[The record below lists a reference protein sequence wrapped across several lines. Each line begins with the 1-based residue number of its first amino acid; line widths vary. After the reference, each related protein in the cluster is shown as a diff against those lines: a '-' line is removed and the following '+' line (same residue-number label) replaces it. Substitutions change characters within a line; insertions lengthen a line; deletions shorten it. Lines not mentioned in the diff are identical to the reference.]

1 MPKLDDNPVSNI
13 MSLGWN
19 DLVLLKRKLS
29 SSLRNTTQN
38 IINIDTNK
46 LPRINQQIYEE
57 KTALNGLIT
66 KSKRNQM
73 DIKAANA
80 ELLALSEKISQS
92 KNFLGIMQNRLP
104 RETED
109 SLLHI
114 VKVNESLIHEGKYP
128 STREKDLILSIIRDA
143 TMKIEAIKAFRT
155 IRAQLQQLESHS
167 EVTTNS
173 LLMLNDE
180 SQSLQ
185 QEISRCK
192 KRIQTLFD
200 SKHQI
205 VAERSGCL
213 SEYNDMSLQL
223 KKLNAQMD
231 LAADQRRRQRQEQ
244 IRPVHD
250 INMSKAKELARKKLQ
265 SGAKLSLEE
274 LRLLYDE
281 NDF

>member
-1 MPKLDDNPVSNI
+1 

-57 KTALNGLIT
+57 KTALYGLIT
-66 KSKRNQM
+66 KSKRNRM

-109 SLLHI
+109 SLLNV
-114 VKVNESLIHEGKYP
+114 VKVNESLIHEVKYR

-167 EVTTNS
+167 ELTTNS

-192 KRIQTLFD
+192 KRIQTSFD

-223 KKLNAQMD
+223 EKLNAQMD

-250 INMSKAKELARKKLQ
+250 MNISKAKELARKKLQ

>member
-1 MPKLDDNPVSNI
+1 MPKLEDNPVPNI

-66 KSKRNQM
+66 KSKHNQM

-109 SLLHI
+109 SLLHV
-114 VKVNESLIHEGKYP
+114 VKVNESLIHEGKYR

-167 EVTTNS
+167 ELTNNS

-213 SEYNDMSLQL
+213 SEYNDTSLQL
-223 KKLNAQMD
+223 EKLNAQMD

-250 INMSKAKELARKKLQ
+250 MNISKAKELARKKLQ

>member
-1 MPKLDDNPVSNI
+1 MPKLDDNPVPNI

-57 KTALNGLIT
+57 KTALYGLIT

-109 SLLHI
+109 SLVHV
-114 VKVNESLIHEGKYP
+114 VKVNESLIHEGKYR

-167 EVTTNS
+167 ELTTNS

-192 KRIQTLFD
+192 KRIQTSFD

-205 VAERSGCL
+205 VAERSACL

-223 KKLNAQMD
+223 EKLNAQMD

-250 INMSKAKELARKKLQ
+250 MNISKAKELARKKLQ

>member
-1 MPKLDDNPVSNI
+1 LPKLDDNPVPNI

-46 LPRINQQIYEE
+46 LPRVNQQIYEE

-66 KSKRNQM
+66 KSKHNQM

-80 ELLALSEKISQS
+80 ELLALSEKINKS

-104 RETED
+104 QETED
-109 SLLHI
+109 SLLHV
-114 VKVNESLIHEGKYP
+114 VKVNESLIHEGKYR
-128 STREKDLILSIIRDA
+128 STREKDLILSIISDA

-155 IRAQLQQLESHS
+155 IRAQLQQLESRS
-167 EVTTNS
+167 ELTTNS

-192 KRIQTLFD
+192 KRIQTSFD

-205 VAERSGCL
+205 VSERSGCL

-223 KKLNAQMD
+223 EKLNAQMD

-250 INMSKAKELARKKLQ
+250 MNISKAKEVARKKLQ

>member
-1 MPKLDDNPVSNI
+1 

-114 VKVNESLIHEGKYP
+114 VKVNESLIHEGKYR

-213 SEYNDMSLQL
+213 SEYNDTSLQL
-223 KKLNAQMD
+223 EKLNAQMD

-244 IRPVHD
+244 VRPVLD
-250 INMSKAKELARKKLQ
+250 MNISKAKELARKKLQ

>member
-1 MPKLDDNPVSNI
+1 LPKLDDNPVPNI

-66 KSKRNQM
+66 KSKHNQM

-109 SLLHI
+109 SLLHV
-114 VKVNESLIHEGKYP
+114 VKVNESLIHEGKYR
-128 STREKDLILSIIRDA
+128 STREKDMILSIIGDA
-143 TMKIEAIKAFRT
+143 TMKVEAIKAFRT

-167 EVTTNS
+167 ELTTNS

-192 KRIQTLFD
+192 KRIQTSFD

-205 VAERSGCL
+205 VAERFGCL

-223 KKLNAQMD
+223 EKLNAQMD

-250 INMSKAKELARKKLQ
+250 MNISKAKELARKKLQ

>member
-1 MPKLDDNPVSNI
+1 LPKLDDNPVPNI

-29 SSLRNTTQN
+29 SSLRNVTQN

-46 LPRINQQIYEE
+46 LPRVNQKIYEE

-66 KSKRNQM
+66 KSKHNQT

-109 SLLHI
+109 SLLHV
-114 VKVNESLIHEGKYP
+114 VKVNESLIHEGKYR
-128 STREKDLILSIIRDA
+128 STREKDMILSIIGDA
-143 TMKIEAIKAFRT
+143 TMKVEAIKAFRT

-167 EVTTNS
+167 ELTTNS

-192 KRIQTLFD
+192 KRIQTSFD

-205 VAERSGCL
+205 VAERFGCL

-223 KKLNAQMD
+223 EKLNAQMD

-250 INMSKAKELARKKLQ
+250 MNISKAKELARKKLQ

>member
-1 MPKLDDNPVSNI
+1 LPKLDDNPVPNI

-46 LPRINQQIYEE
+46 LPRVNQQIYEE
-57 KTALNGLIT
+57 KTALNGLIA
-66 KSKRNQM
+66 KSKHNQM

-109 SLLHI
+109 SLLHV
-114 VKVNESLIHEGKYP
+114 VKVNESLIHEGKYR

-155 IRAQLQQLESHS
+155 IRAQLQQLEGDS
-167 EVTTNS
+167 ELTTNS

-192 KRIQTLFD
+192 KRIQTSFD

-205 VAERSGCL
+205 VAERFGCL

-223 KKLNAQMD
+223 EKLNAQMD

-250 INMSKAKELARKKLQ
+250 MNIYKAKELARKKLQ

-274 LRLLYDE
+274 LRLLYGE

>member
-1 MPKLDDNPVSNI
+1 MPKLDDNPVPNI

-46 LPRINQQIYEE
+46 LPRVNQQIYEE

-66 KSKRNQM
+66 KSKHNQM
-73 DIKAANA
+73 DIKAANS

-114 VKVNESLIHEGKYP
+114 VEANESLIHEGKYR
-128 STREKDLILSIIRDA
+128 SAREKDLILSIIRDA

-167 EVTTNS
+167 ELTTNS
-173 LLMLNDE
+173 LLMLDDE
-180 SQSLQ
+180 NQSLQ

-192 KRIQTLFD
+192 KRIQTSFD

-223 KKLNAQMD
+223 EKLNAQMD

-244 IRPVHD
+244 IRPVHYMN
-250 INMSKAKELARKKLQ
+250 IFKAKELARKKLQ

>member
-1 MPKLDDNPVSNI
+1 MPKLDDNPVPNI

-46 LPRINQQIYEE
+46 LPRVNQQIYEE
-57 KTALNGLIT
+57 KTALNGLIM
-66 KSKRNQM
+66 KSKHNQM

-109 SLLHI
+109 SLLHV
-114 VKVNESLIHEGKYP
+114 VKVNESLIHEGKYR
-128 STREKDLILSIIRDA
+128 STREKDLILSILRDA
-143 TMKIEAIKAFRT
+143 TMKIEAVKAFRT

-167 EVTTNS
+167 ELTTNS

-192 KRIQTLFD
+192 KRIQTSFD

-223 KKLNAQMD
+223 EKLNAKMD

-250 INMSKAKELARKKLQ
+250 MNISKAKELARKKLQ

>member
-66 KSKRNQM
+66 KSKHNQM

-109 SLLHI
+109 SLLH
-114 VKVNESLIHEGKYP
+114 VAKVNESQIHEGKYR

-213 SEYNDMSLQL
+213 SEYNDTSLQL
-223 KKLNAQMD
+223 EKLNAQMD

-250 INMSKAKELARKKLQ
+250 MNISKAKELARKKLQ

-281 NDF
+281 NEF